1 MLIMIGRWRNV
12 HTDIGH
18 DSIPSRI
25 SVCTYISYIH
35 IHIYTKGR
43 TMHVSNLIKPESF
56 ENQSPFP
63 PSSRNGRIFRG
74 TPRYIAPH
82 PKSKGER
89 TRNFYTRVAV
99 PHHENRL
106 TSNPSPPTLIAERGC
121 EDGPFDLFA
130 GTFIS
135 ATGHR
140 LPPLICK
147 YSLMVIKDTLARP
160 SVRPSVRSSDSSL
173 RSLRIVARIFER
185 R

>member
-1 MLIMIGRWRNV
+1 MIGRWRNV

-35 IHIYTKGR
+35 IHIYIRRGERCMSRILLNPNPSR
-43 TMHVSNLIKPESF
+43 T
-56 ENQSPFP
+56 SPP

-106 TSNPSPPTLIAERGC
+106 TSNPSPPTLTAERGC

-147 YSLMVIKDTLARP
+147 YSLTVIKDTLARP

>member
-1 MLIMIGRWRNV
+1 M

-25 SVCTYISYIH
+25 SVYIYIYIYVSVRIYANIYTYIRRGERCMSRILLNPSSS
-35 IHIYTKGR
+35 R
-43 TMHVSNLIKPESF
+43 TSPP
-56 ENQSPFP
+56 SPFP
-63 PSSRNGRIFRG
+63 ARSSFSKRPNIPRN
-74 TPRYIAPH
+74 TPLYRAA
-82 PKSKGER
+82 SKGER

-106 TSNPSPPTLIAERGC
+106 TSNRFPLAFPSSPTTAER
-121 EDGPFDLFA
+121 EDARMRGPFDLFA

-147 YSLMVIKDTLARP
+147 YSLTVIKDTLARP
-160 SVRPSVRSSDSSL
+160 PDRFLASFPYRGQDL
-173 RSLRIVARIFER
+173 
-185 R
+185 

>member
-1 MLIMIGRWRNV
+1 M

-106 TSNPSPPTLIAERGC
+106 TSNPSPPALTAERGC

-147 YSLMVIKDTLARP
+147 YSLTVIKDTLARP
-160 SVRPSVRSSDSSL
+160 SVRPFVRSSDSSL